1 MYSLITPEG
10 PLSVSGAPNL
20 PAGFTDTFASHY
32 VDTGDLR
39 QHVVIGG
46 DGPPLLL
53 VHGWPQTWYAWR
65 KVMPALA
72 KDFTV
77 IAPDQRGIGLTDKP
91 AAGYDSATTAN
102 DLIALMDELGYDRFA
117 IYGTDIGLPI
127 AYAVAA
133 DHPDRVERLVVSEAP
148 LPGVSP
154 SPPLFV
160 PPQLNAKF
168 WHLMFN
174 QLPAEVNEALVRGR
188 EDIFFGAEFDAS
200 AGSQK
205 LPDDVVDYYIDVLR
219 SDPNALRGSF
229 GMYRELVTTS
239 AQNEQRKTRRLTMPV
254 LAIGGAES
262 AGEGIGNTM
271 KLVADDVQTM
281 VLPGAGHW
289 VAEQAPA
296 ALVTALTKFLVTRAL
311 AA

>member
-20 PAGFTDTFASHY
+20 PAGFSDTFASHY
-32 VDTGDLR
+32 IDTGDLR

-72 KDFTV
+72 KGFTV

-91 AAGYDSATTAN
+91 ADGYDSATTAN

-133 DHPDRVERLVVSEAP
+133 DHPERVERLVVSEAP

-174 QLPAEVNEALVRGR
+174 QLPAELNEALVRGR
-188 EDIFFGAEFDAS
+188 EEIFFGAEFDAS

-205 LPDDVVDYYIDVLR
+205 LPDDVVDYYVDVLR
-219 SDPNALRGSF
+219 SDPNSLRGSF
-229 GMYRELVTTS
+229 GMYRELVTSS
-239 AQNEQRKTRRLTMPV
+239 AQNEQRKARRLTMPV

-262 AGEGIGNTM
+262 AGEGVGNTM
-271 KLVADDVQTM
+271 KLVADDVQTV

-296 ALVTALTKFLVTRAL
+296 ALVAALTRFLVTSAL